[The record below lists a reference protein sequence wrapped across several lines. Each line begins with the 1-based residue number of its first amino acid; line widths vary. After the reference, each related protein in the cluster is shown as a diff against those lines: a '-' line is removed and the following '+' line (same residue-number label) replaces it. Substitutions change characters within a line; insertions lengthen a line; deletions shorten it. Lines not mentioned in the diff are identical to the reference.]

1 MPNRDSNKNNDVTKT
16 IRLGIDNDT
25 GSASTNKRRQK
36 KRTTIIIIGIIM
48 VLFTGGLYVGH
59 RIITQGNQ
67 NTVNNNISNNNI
79 NADNSDNN
87 DNKNSNNTN
96 SVDGGTSTNTKI
108 TDISNNTN
116 ENNDSS
122 NSTNTNDGNNTT
134 VDDGGPKHGTS
145 SASMQATK
153 DAEQYMQSH
162 DANALSNTAT
172 NFLKAFFT
180 YDQTTLSNGSWLTLC
195 SSYVDQDGI
204 KNDTDNVVYK
214 RTADT
219 DWCKRMSNYGLFTA
233 SVDSV
238 EVKSVYATKS
248 ENAKQGTVGEY
259 HPVVDV
265 VITYNVTND
274 EPGEAAWWD
283 GLSKRRVEYLVNFTQ
298 NNKVAGISKISD
310 KELEVIRAT
319 SYMNGMTQ

>member
-1 MPNRDSNKNNDVTKT
+1 MTGNNNKRSDTKKMT
-16 IRLGIDNDT
+16 HLGIDNDT
-25 GSASTNKRRQK
+25 DNESACKNTQK
-36 KRTTIIIIGIIM
+36 ERIVIIIVGIII
-48 VLFTGGLYVGH
+48 VLLAGGLYIGN
-59 RIITQGNQ
+59 RIVTQNSQNAIGNNMSYDNQ
-67 NTVNNNISNNNI
+67 NI
-79 NADNSDNN
+79 NDNNN
-87 DNKNSNNTN
+87 DNQNNITN
-96 SVDGGTSTNTKI
+96 DIGEGTSTNITT
-108 TDISNNTN
+108 TDIGGNADSNNG
-116 ENNDSS
+116 
-122 NSTNTNDGNNTT
+122 GNNNATTSDAGSTTT
-134 VDDGGPKHGTS
+134 VDDGSPKHGAS
-145 SASMQATK
+145 SASIQATK

-172 NFLKAFFT
+172 SFLKAFFT

-204 KNDTDNVVYK
+204 KNDMDNVVYK
-214 RTADT
+214 RIADI
-219 DWCKRMSNYGLFTA
+219 DWCKRTSNYGLFTA

-259 HPVVDV
+259 HPVVDA

-319 SYMNGMTQ
+319 SYMNGMAQ